1 MNMKKAYSLI
11 GAAGA
16 VLFVSACN
24 NLDVTNPNQ
33 PDVARA
39 LSSPSDVK
47 SLAQST
53 VRSWYMTTVSA
64 GPDDNG
70 DLTPYH
76 FGSVT
81 SDVTTG
87 NFGNFGMRFN
97 NLEPRIPYGNSS
109 AGGDRAVTETPW
121 DYNYGTIGA
130 TNDVLRAVKG
140 GLSLGSVDITEQYKQ
155 EAEFSQAAS
164 FTYLAMEFDQ
174 AFVVTEDNDPVT
186 NPPSLVPHAE
196 VRDSALRMWNT
207 LIAASA
213 GKSYTYALTDLPL
226 KDGALTSVRINRIA
240 NTMAAMLLAY
250 SPRNATQSASVDW
263 AAVAAYADKGIGTGS
278 AGAPFDIVVVTDRNT
293 WWSYVA
299 AYGDQQDWLRMD
311 HRVINRMNPA
321 VPPRFGFNATGNP
334 DATIPPQGTSA
345 DARYTTDFAYKSPPI
360 GDPARGIY
368 MQSVFYHK
376 RYEFTAESQPGGY
389 TGPVPYM
396 LAAESDLI
404 RAEALIR
411 MAGGNMVTAA
421 QLINKTR
428 VGRGGL
434 PAATG
439 AEGAAALLSM
449 ISYERDVELINT
461 SGTTLYWRRAVTDQ
475 PLQAGTVCQ
484 LPIPAKELET
494 LGLPIYTFGG
504 VGGNPCS

>member
-1 MNMKKAYSLI
+1 MKKAYSLI
-11 GAAGA
+11 SAAGA
-16 VLFVSACN
+16 VLFMSACN
-24 NLDVTNPNQ
+24 NLDVSNPNQ

-39 LSSPSDVK
+39 LSSPGDVQ

-53 VRSWYMTTVSA
+53 VRSWYMTSVSA

-121 DYNYGTIGA
+121 NYNYGTIGA
-130 TNDVLRAVKG
+130 TNDVLRALKN
-140 GLSLGSVDITEQYKQ
+140 GLSLGSADITEQYKQ
-155 EAEFSQAAS
+155 EAQFSQAAS
-164 FTYLAMEFDQ
+164 FTYLAMQFDQ
-174 AFVVTEDNDPVT
+174 AFVVTEDNDPAS
-186 NPPSLVPHAE
+186 PPSLVPYAA

-213 GKSYTYALTDLPL
+213 GKNYTYALTDLPL
-226 KDGALTSVRINRIA
+226 KDGALTSGRINRIA

-250 SPRNATQSASVDW
+250 SPRIPAQSASVDW

-299 AYGDQQDWLRMD
+299 AYGDQQDWIRMD

-321 VPPRFGFNATGNP
+321 VPPRFGFNASGASDP
-334 DATIPPQGTSA
+334 TIPPQGTSA
-345 DARYTTDFAYKSPPI
+345 DARYTTDFGYRSPPI

-404 RAEALIR
+404 HAEALIR
-411 MAGGNMVTAA
+411 SGGNPVTAA
-421 QLINKTR
+421 QLINNTR
-428 VGRGGL
+428 VGRGNL
-434 PAATG
+434 PPATG
-439 AEGAAALLSM
+439 AEGTAALLSM
-449 ISYERDVELINT
+449 ISYERDVELVNT
-461 SGTTLYWRRAVTDQ
+461 SGTTLYWRRAITDQ
-475 PLQAGTVCQ
+475 PMQAGTVCQ

-494 LGLPIYTFGG
+494 LALPIYTFGG

>member
-1 MNMKKAYSLI
+1 MQIKKAYPLI
-11 GAAGA
+11 GAAA
-16 VLFVSACN
+16 VLFAGACN
-24 NLDVTNPNQ
+24 NLDVTNPNN

-39 LSSPSDVK
+39 LSSPGDVK

-64 GPDDNG
+64 GPDDGG
-70 DLTPYH
+70 DLAPYH

-121 DYNYGTIGA
+121 NYNYGTIGA
-130 TNDVLRAVKG
+130 TNDVLRALKT
-140 GLSLGSVDITEQYKQ
+140 GLSLGSADITEQYKQ
-155 EAEFSQAAS
+155 EAQFSQAAS
-164 FTYLAMEFDQ
+164 YTYLAMEFDK
-174 AFVVTEDNDPVT
+174 AFVVTENNVPAS
-186 NPPSLVPHAE
+186 PPSLVPYAE
-196 VRDSALRMWNT
+196 VRDSTLRMWKD

-213 GKSYTYALTDLPL
+213 AKNYTYSVTDLPMP
-226 KDGALTSVRINRIA
+226 DGALTSARLNRIA

-250 SPRNATQSASVDW
+250 SPRIPSQSASVDW
-263 AAVAAYADKGIGTGS
+263 AAVAAFADKGIGTGS
-278 AGAPFDIVVVTDRNT
+278 AGAPFDIVVQEDANQ

-299 AYGDQQDWLRMD
+299 AYGEQQDWLRMD

-321 VPPRFGFNATGNP
+321 VPAKYNGTV
-334 DATIPPQGTSA
+334 PPQGSSA
-345 DARYTTDFAYKSPPI
+345 DARYTTDFGYKPPPI

-411 MAGGNMVTAA
+411 SGGNPATAA
-421 QLINKTR
+421 ALINNTR
-428 VGRGGL
+428 VNRGSL

-439 AEGAAALLSM
+439 SEGSDALLSM
-449 ISYERDVELINT
+449 ISYERDVELTNT

-475 PLQAGTVCQ
+475 PIQAGTVCQ

-504 VGGNPCS
+504 SNPCS